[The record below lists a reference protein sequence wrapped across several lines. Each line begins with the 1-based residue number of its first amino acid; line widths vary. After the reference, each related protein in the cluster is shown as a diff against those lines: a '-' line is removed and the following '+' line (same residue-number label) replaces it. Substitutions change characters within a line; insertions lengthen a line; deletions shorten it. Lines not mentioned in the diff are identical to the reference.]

1 MNRWFSLAWRR
12 WAFWL
17 CVLAV
22 LVLALMKPTHYMPTT
37 GWDKS
42 NLALAFA
49 VMAVLGA
56 LAYPG
61 RWARL
66 LLALLGYG
74 VLIEVLQYFTG
85 YRDSDWHDVVAH
97 AVGLVIAWPIARR
110 LIDMV
115 LPRARSDD

>member
-1 MNRWFSLAWRR
+1 MRRWFSLALRR

-22 LVLALMKPTHYMPTT
+22 LVLALMKPMHYMPTT
-37 GWDKS
+37 GWDKA
-42 NLALAFA
+42 NHALAFA
-49 VMAVLGA
+49 VLVVLGA

-61 RWARL
+61 VWTRL

-85 YRDSDWHDVVAH
+85 YRDSDWHDVVAD
-97 AVGLVIAWPIARR
+97 AVGLLIGWPIARILLDLLLR
-110 LIDMV
+110 
-115 LPRARSDD
+115 RASTRD